1 MIYTRMDGIRYRRKA
16 AGLGVSAAAE
26 RLGVT
31 RQAWYQWELGKSLP
45 GSGCLP
51 AMAELL
57 QCRIEDLYVDP
68 DAQPMEPT
76 RQE

>member
-1 MIYTRMDGIRYRRKA
+1 MIYTSMDGIRYRRKA

-51 AMAELL
+51 AMAEILN
-57 QCRIEDLYVDP
+57 CRIEELYEDP
-68 DAQPMEPT
+68 GELPLEPV
-76 RQE
+76 QQG